1 MARKITTTTC
11 HEHSA
16 VVAVEASGVKC
27 GAGDHETGH
36 SNDEEMT
43 TGQAEILIQ
52 PRTLLAAAAMSG
64 GASGSAAVTSM
75 VPVNGTNNGGRD
87 MI

>member
-1 MARKITTTTC
+1 MARKITATTC
-11 HEHSA
+11 HEQNVA
-16 VVAVEASGVKC
+16 VVEASEVKC

-36 SNDEEMT
+36 SNDEELT
-43 TGQAEILIQ
+43 PGQAEILIQ
-52 PRTLLAAAAMSG
+52 PKTLMAAMSG
-64 GASGSAAVTSM
+64 GASGAAVAVTSM